1 VNYNPS
7 LNTSAVIRANANS
20 ACGASQP
27 GTLTVGV
34 SLLCRTADGE
44 IITENSELTAFPNPT
59 SGKATISFN
68 STSKSKYLVKVT
80 DMIGNAVFTE
90 VVNAFEGYNTREID
104 LTKMSKGVYVISLSS
119 EDFTTES
126 IRLIVQ

>member
-1 VNYNPS
+1 
-7 LNTSAVIRANANS
+7 
-20 ACGASQP
+20 
-27 GTLTVGV
+27 
-34 SLLCRTADGE
+34 
-44 IITENSELTAFPNPT
+44 PNPT

-68 STSKSKYLVKVT
+68 STSKTKYLVKVT

-104 LTKMSKGVYVISLSS
+104 LTKIAKGVYVISLST
-119 EDFTTES
+119 EDMTTES